1 MSVKTTNGAADQKGF
16 SLLELLLVVAVGAV
30 LILAGL
36 AAYRL
41 VSENNNVNEAMRL
54 LNTLKQQV
62 QTAYQGEGQ
71 YTATNAEMIAL
82 LRDLRAFPAGVLN
95 AAGDTANHPFGGT
108 VTFEGTD
115 QVFTISFNEV
125 RRSAC
130 IAIGQAF
137 DVTAD
142 SDLSA
147 FEIDGANPDTGDDG
161 ITLADLQTACPAEN
175 DEAGTTLSWEFF

>member
-1 MSVKTTNGAADQKGF
+1 MSVQTNKQTADQKGF

-41 VSENNNVNEAMRL
+41 VSENNNVNEALRL
-54 LNTLKQQV
+54 LNTLKQQI
-62 QTAYQGEGQ
+62 QTAYQGEGE
-71 YTATNAEMIAL
+71 YSGDVLIT

-108 VTFEGTD
+108 ITFAVDD
-115 QVFTISFNEV
+115 QTFDINYNGI

-137 DVTAD
+137 DTTAD

-147 FEIDGANPDTGDDG
+147 FEIDGASPDTGGDG
-161 ITLADLQTACPAEN
+161 IDLADLQAACPADN
-175 DEAGTTLSWEFF
+175 DTAGLTMTWTFF